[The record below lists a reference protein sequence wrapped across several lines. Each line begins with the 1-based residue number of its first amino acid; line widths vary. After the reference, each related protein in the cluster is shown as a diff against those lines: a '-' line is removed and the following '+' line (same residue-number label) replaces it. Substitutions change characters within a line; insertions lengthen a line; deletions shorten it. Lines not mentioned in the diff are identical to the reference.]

1 MRRIAV
7 TGKPGVGKSTVVAKA
22 AGGLVDKFGFKIGGI
37 RTAEIRKEGKREG
50 FSIEDLATG
59 KTGILSHVK
68 GSGPRVGKYHV
79 NLEDLA
85 GIAACALRDALDC
98 DLVVIDEIGP
108 MELKS
113 DEFISAVEEVL
124 ESDLPVL
131 AVLHRSSKHPLAQRV
146 REEFEVLTVN
156 ERDRDDL
163 PEKIVE
169 MFGYKY

>member
-7 TGKPGVGKSTVVAKA
+7 TGKPGVGKSTIVAKA
-22 AGGLVDKFGFKIGGI
+22 AGKLAEKRGLKIGGI
-37 RTAEIRKEGKREG
+37 RTAEIRKDGKREG

-85 GIAACALRDALDC
+85 GIAAGALMAALDC

-113 DEFISAVEEVL
+113 EEFISAVEDIL
-124 ESDLPVL
+124 ESERQVL
-131 AVLHRSSKHPLAQRV
+131 AVLHRSSKHPLAQKV
-146 REEFEVLTVN
+146 REEFEVLTVDEGN
-156 ERDRDDL
+156 RDYL
-163 PEKIVE
+163 PDKIVE
-169 MFGYKY
+169 MFGYIN

>member
-22 AGGLVDKFGFKIGGI
+22 AGELADKFGLKIGGI

-50 FSIEDLATG
+50 FSIEDLVTG
-59 KTGILSHVK
+59 MTGILSHVK

-85 GIAACALRDALDC
+85 GIGAGALRNSLDC

-113 DEFISAVEEVL
+113 EEFILAVEEVL
-124 ESDLPVL
+124 ESDRSVL

-146 REEFEVLTVN
+146 REEFEVLTVDEEN
-156 ERDRDDL
+156 RDDL
-163 PEKIVE
+163 PGIIVE
-169 MFGYKY
+169 MFGYMS

>member
-22 AGGLVDKFGFKIGGI
+22 AGKLVENFGLKIGGI
-37 RTAEIRKEGKREG
+37 RTAEIRKEGRREG

-59 KTGILSHVK
+59 KTGTLSNVK

-85 GIAACALRDALDC
+85 SIGAGALRNSLDC

-113 DEFISAVEEVL
+113 EEFISAVEVVL
-124 ESDLPVL
+124 ESDRPVL

-146 REEFEVLTVN
+146 REEFEVLTVDESN
-156 ERDRDDL
+156 RDYL

-169 MFGYKY
+169 LFGYKD